1 MPGYGKLEPTPLNG
15 GQETR
20 GAGIRPGPDR
30 PKKPRKSKEP
40 VAPVLPPSPAGLKAW
55 RTRQQIDKAR
65 AASRLGC
72 SRNAYS
78 RWEAGLSVIPN
89 YIMLACAALERGLP
103 PID

>member
-1 MPGYGKLEPTPLNG
+1 MPGLGKLQPTSDED
-15 GQETR
+15 GQKTR

-30 PKKPRKSKEP
+30 PRKPRKSKEP
-40 VAPVLPPSPAGLKAW
+40 IAPALPPSPAGLKAW
-55 RTRQQIDKAR
+55 RERQQIDKAR
-65 AASRLGC
+65 AATRLGC

-78 RWEAGLSVIPN
+78 RWEGGLSVIPL